1 MDQYAIE
8 HRQARLWRAAR
19 RWTGILS
26 VLAGLLA
33 GASLLF
39 GGAALAAPVAA
50 GATPAP
56 APAAT
61 SGPATA
67 PLASSYAGGNRG
79 SGGWRG
85 FAARGADGSVY
96 FNEEPGSFSW
106 AQMPGPAMKITTTP
120 AAAKTS
126 NGNLWVVARAPNG
139 TLYYRVLDSGNT
151 EWSNWFSTGFT
162 TGFAPAMASS
172 GTNFVV
178 AATGTDGHVYYWFY
192 TGSGPIAWRAVD
204 TTTTWTT
211 APAVSLVGGHDDY
224 AFIAARGTDGNLYL
238 NQGYAD
244 TGSWVGWAS
253 LHFATNYAP
262 AASSFTDHTIN
273 PDAEES
279 VLAAVGTDGR
289 VYYDYWTLGGGGSWV
304 LLDAARTT
312 SAPVVVRLDGLS
324 PEPETAT
331 FLVLGSG
338 GKVYTSDAPVAS
350 GGGQSTGWSW
360 APFPAKR
367 VTVSGASS
375 GNQSILVARDTFGHV
390 WMDEWTLGGAGVWT
404 DIPGTKTFVGTPH
417 VALDGTGNWT
427 VVAADNAKVVW
438 WTDGNNGGW
447 SVPATPPGTTVM
459 SLGTPAVV
467 ISGSSGCPLI
477 VYTGTDG
484 HLYTDALSSA
494 CGSLAAIDTSF
505 VSTTSPA
512 ATAVGSNQDYVFV
525 AARGTDGNLYL
536 NQGYPSTGTWVG
548 WQSLGF
554 ATGYAPAASSS
565 AQNSAL
571 VATGTD
577 GHVYYNDW
585 TLGGTGTGWIPV
597 DTSFVSTGSPAA
609 SLAGGNNDYLF
620 VAAPGANSQLYLNQ
634 GYVGGTFNG
643 WARI

>member
-1 MDQYAIE
+1 MVQHAIE
-8 HRQARLWRAAR
+8 RRRARVWQAAW

-26 VLAGLLA
+26 VLAGLLV
-33 GASLLF
+33 GASLLS
-39 GGAALAAPVAA
+39 GGAALAAPAAA
-50 GATPAP
+50 GAAAAPVPTTP
-56 APAAT
+56 

-67 PLASSYAGGNRG
+67 PVASSYAG
-79 SGGWRG
+79 G

-96 FNEEPGSFSW
+96 FNAAPGHASW
-106 AQMPGPAMKITTTP
+106 TQMPGPTLKITTTP
-120 AAAKTS
+120 VMAQTS
-126 NGNLWVVARAPNG
+126 DGNLWAVARASNG
-139 TLYYRVLDSGNT
+139 TLYYRFLASGNT
-151 EWSNWFSTGFT
+151 AWSNWFSTGFT
-162 TGFAPAMASS
+162 TNFAPAMASS

-178 AATGTDGHVYYWFY
+178 AATGTDGHVYTWFY
-192 TGSGPIAWRAVD
+192 TGSGPIGWRAVD

-211 APAVSLVGGHDDY
+211 APAVSLVGGNDDY

-244 TGSWVGWAS
+244 TGAWVGWQS
-253 LHFATNYAP
+253 LHFATDYAP
-262 AASSFTDHTIN
+262 TASSYTNHTTS
-273 PDAEES
+273 PDTEES

-304 LLDAARTT
+304 LLDPTRTT
-312 SAPVVVRLDGLS
+312 SAPVVVHLDGNS
-324 PEPETAT
+324 PETAS
-331 FLVLGSG
+331 FLALGSG
-338 GKVYTSDAPVAS
+338 GKVFTSDTPVAS

-360 APFPAKR
+360 APCPAKR

-390 WMDEWTLGGAGVWT
+390 WVNEWTLGGAGVWT

-417 VALDGTGNWT
+417 VVLDGGWWA
-427 VVAADNAKVVW
+427 VVAVDSAKVVW
-438 WTDGNNGGW
+438 WSGNGAGW
-447 SVPATPPGTTVM
+447 SVPSTPPGTIVM
-459 SLGTPAVV
+459 SLGAPAVV
-467 ISGSSGCPLI
+467 ISSGCALI

-484 HLYTDALSSA
+484 HLYTDGLASS
-494 CGSLAAIDTSF
+494 CGTVAAIDNSF
-505 VSTTSPA
+505 VSTTSRA
-512 ATAVGSNQDYVFV
+512 ATAVGTNQDYVFV
-525 AARGTDGNLYL
+525 AARGNDGNLYL

-565 AQNSAL
+565 AQNSVL

-585 TLGGTGTGWIPV
+585 TLGGTGTGWTPV

-609 SLAGGNNDYLF
+609 SLVGGNNNYLF

-634 GYVGGTFNG
+634 GYVSGTFIG